1 MQKKLSA
8 LSVFGIL
15 LFLTVIPASRATE
28 NAATET
34 DGMSGTPQEMASLQK
49 TLKDE
54 RMDDLEQSVAE
65 LRQEVS
71 SLSERIQDLERT
83 VDDFNSRL

>member
-1 MQKKLSA
+1 
-8 LSVFGIL
+8 
-15 LFLTVIPASRATE
+15 
-28 NAATET
+28 
-34 DGMSGTPQEMASLQK
+34 MSGTPQEMASLQK